1 MTKSKYI
8 TRKKVAEKLNISVST
23 VIRWT
28 NNNEFPLPFALGPNR
43 IVWDETEIDE
53 FINEKKK
60 LRGFHGHKPRD
71 KTCHQ

>member
-1 MTKSKYI
+1 M
-8 TRKKVAEKLNISVST
+8 ST

-60 LRGFHGHKPRD
+60 RRGFHGHKPNNID
-71 KTCHQ
+71 

>member
-1 MTKSKYI
+1 MIKSKYI

-43 IVWDETEIDE
+43 IVWDEAEIDE

-60 LRGFHGHKPRD
+60 LRGFHGHKPNNTD
-71 KTCHQ
+71 